1 MSTDFSTPVDP
12 NVPARIWPPSETSSE
27 SGKKRAR
34 AAKRPAPHAAPEF
47 DAPFAAISVQPVD
60 APAWPIHP
68 VCWFQP
74 EPAAVLPSWN
84 GLDVERTHRIP
95 TPGFVLPETN
105 PQSGSAALAHPGPRI
120 LEARVVVPQSGL
132 APLAPQLAFRK
143 EGQ

>member
-12 NVPARIWPPSETSSE
+12 AVPARIWPASETSPE
-27 SGKKRAR
+27 SGKKRTKP
-34 AAKRPAPHAAPEF
+34 AKRPAPHSAPGF
-47 DAPFAAISVQPVD
+47 DAPFAAISIQPVD

-84 GLDVERTHRIP
+84 GLDAERAQRIP

-105 PQSGSAALAHPGPRI
+105 PHSGSATLAHQGPR
-120 LEARVVVPQSGL
+120 LAQARVAVPQSGL
-132 APLAPQLAFRK
+132 APLAVRK
-143 EGQ
+143 EGP

>member
-12 NVPARIWPPSETSSE
+12 TVPARIWPASETSAAA
-27 SGKKRAR
+27 GKKRAKP
-34 AAKRPAPHAAPEF
+34 AKVPAPSAAPGF
-47 DAPFAAISVQPVD
+47 DAPFVPLNAQPVD

-74 EPAAVLPSWN
+74 EPAALLPSWN
-84 GLDVERTHRIP
+84 GLDAERTHRIP

-105 PQSGSAALAHPGPRI
+105 PPSGSAILAQPGPRI
-120 LEARVVVPQSGL
+120 PQARVAVPQSGL
-132 APLAPQLAFRK
+132 APLTPHAPIRK